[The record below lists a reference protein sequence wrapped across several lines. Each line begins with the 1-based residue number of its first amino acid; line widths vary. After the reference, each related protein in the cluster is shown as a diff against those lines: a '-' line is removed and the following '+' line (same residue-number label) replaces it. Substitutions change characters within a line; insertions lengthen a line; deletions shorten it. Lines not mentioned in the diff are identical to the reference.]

1 MRRGASC
8 ALEVADVREGK
19 ALAALPTDVLKRVVE
34 QHIVP
39 RLVVSH
45 PHAVRRPIDTRPVAG
60 RVADLTEL
68 ALRSEDALSRE
79 MLLRLQNAGATH
91 DALQLG
97 LLAPVADCLGRLWRE
112 DQIDILD
119 VTIATNSLIRSMRF
133 VSIELD
139 RLPRAADGGAAIL
152 LAPAPGETHSF
163 GTAMAAEFFRRG
175 GWQVSYMP
183 APSEDELVA
192 SVAAQ
197 PFDVIGLSL
206 TDTNGLAAF
215 THTISHC
222 ASGRGTPI
230 SWSSSGVRPLSPIP
244 RWSRRRGPMRRS
256 PRSTSPR
263 SRRAMSCAG

>member
-1 MRRGASC
+1 M
-8 ALEVADVREGK
+8 ADVRGGK
-19 ALAALPTDVLKRVVE
+19 TLAALPTDVLKRVVE

-97 LLAPVADCLGRLWRE
+97 LLAPAADCLGRLWRE

-215 THTISHC
+215 THTISALRKRSRNAGIVVIVGGPAFVADPALVTAAGADAAIAAIDV
-222 ASGRGTPI
+222 ASVEARH
-230 SWSSSGVRPLSPIP
+230 V
-244 RWSRRRGPMRRS
+244 MRR
-256 PRSTSPR
+256 
-263 SRRAMSCAG
+263 MSELR